1 MKFERLF
8 YIFGAWV
15 AHWTLFYGILKLNE
29 NFSNFRR
36 VGDIF
41 DIFGEFHRFWQ
52 LIAFDEDL
60 FLVLCNWWLC
70 GDAKTP

>member
-36 VGDIF
+36 MGEIF

-52 LIAFDEDL
+52 LMDI
-60 FLVLCNWWLC
+60 
-70 GDAKTP
+70 